1 MKNLIL
7 IFGYLILSLSTAQ
20 AADSNSLVSETD
32 TPQVGSVEDLANR
45 LNVIK
50 PDQYVETVAPSQQL
64 ARRTANGM
72 SKNETKFM
80 ISLQN
85 RLNKDMARRN
95 DQPEPKD
102 IKIDPDD
109 KKAVEKMLTP
119 DIYTYDEINSNVK

>member
-7 IFGYLILSLSTAQ
+7 IFGCLMLSLSTAQ
-20 AADSNSLVSETD
+20 AADDNDFANEAD
-32 TPQVGSVEDLANR
+32 TSQVGSIEDFANR

-50 PDQYVETVAPSQQL
+50 PEQYVETVAPSQEL
-64 ARRTANGM
+64 ARRTAKDM
-72 SKNETKFM
+72 SEKETKFM

-95 DQPEPKD
+95 SQPEPED
-102 IKIDPDD
+102 IKINPDD

-119 DIYTYDEINSNVK
+119 DIYTYDDINSNVK

>member
-20 AADSNSLVSETD
+20 AADSNDFANENATSQIGD
-32 TPQVGSVEDLANR
+32 VEDLANR

-50 PDQYVETVAPSQQL
+50 PDQYVETVAPTQQL

-85 RLNKDMARRN
+85 RVNKDMARRN
-95 DQPEPKD
+95 NQPEPKD

>member
-7 IFGYLILSLSTAQ
+7 IFGCLILSLSTAQ
-20 AADSNSLVSETD
+20 AADDNHLANEADAS
-32 TPQVGSVEDLANR
+32 QIGAVEDLADR

-50 PDQYVETVAPSQQL
+50 PEQYVETVVPSQEL
-64 ARRTANGM
+64 ARRTAKDM
-72 SKNETKFM
+72 SEKETKFM

-95 DQPEPKD
+95 NQPEPED
-102 IKIDPDD
+102 LKINPDD

-119 DIYTYDEINSNVK
+119 DIYTYDDINSNVK